1 MTNKRMKE
9 ALLYRKT
16 NISNVHNV
24 HVILC
29 PRPKRG
35 EMEPNTMKNNKGFTI
50 LEMMIVLSIIALVF
64 LLTLPNIQQKEKI
77 IRSKGCEALIEVANA
92 QILLYEVENLSPP
105 KSMSDLIGKGYL
117 KDTQRR
123 CPNGD
128 TIEISNGQASVR

>member
-1 MTNKRMKE
+1 
-9 ALLYRKT
+9 
-16 NISNVHNV
+16 
-24 HVILC
+24 
-29 PRPKRG
+29 
-35 EMEPNTMKNNKGFTI
+35 MKNNKGFTI

-92 QILLYEVENLSPP
+92 QILLYEVGNLSPP
-105 KSMSDLIGKGYL
+105 KSMSDLISKGYL

-128 TIEISNGQASVR
+128 TIEISNGQAAVR

>member
-1 MTNKRMKE
+1 MN
-9 ALLYRKT
+9 
-16 NISNVHNV
+16 
-24 HVILC
+24 
-29 PRPKRG
+29 
-35 EMEPNTMKNNKGFTI
+35 NNKGFTI

-77 IRSKGCEALIEVANA
+77 IRSKVCEALIEVANA

-105 KSMSDLIGKGYL
+105 KSMSDLISKGYL

-128 TIEISNGQASVR
+128 TIEISNGQAAVR